1 MIDGGVIETWTN
13 PHPYSWKRP
22 TRPWLD
28 ATRPWFDGRSS
39 LIKGAILAGT
49 HPACIEVG
57 EALGLNPSEWLSIS
71 TREFKAPKGC
81 GFGRVLVDA
90 ATVGD
95 VSREIRDALN
105 MCALPHRMQWHWL
118 DRDVL

>member
-1 MIDGGVIETWTN
+1 MIDGGVIETWAN

-22 TRPWLD
+22 TRPWF
-28 ATRPWFDGRSS
+28 FDERSS

-49 HPACIEVG
+49 HPACVEVG
-57 EALGLNPSEWLSIS
+57 DALGLNPSEWLSIS
-71 TREFKAPKGC
+71 MRDFKAPKGC
-81 GFGRVLVDA
+81 GFVRVLVDA
-90 ATVGD
+90 PTVGD

-105 MCALPHRMQWHWL
+105 VCALPHRMQWHWL